1 MIKPE
6 WFKIVLMTLS
16 TFFRHTGWVSQ
27 NGFIIVR
34 SPNCQWQQH
43 KIVLPLRPSN
53 LLRPVS
59 AIVDRRCHT
68 NTGCRVFRVH
78 MAPYGFL
85 IQCLRCRE
93 AIFYFFSSLSLK
105 YCHNMAAFIMLHLFG
120 AHKGPYYEFQFQC
133 LYYGWLCLFFAFWN
147 FSTTWLLQ

>member
-6 WFKIVLMTLS
+6 WFKIVLMILS

-27 NGFIIVR
+27 NSPQIV
-34 SPNCQWQQH
+34 NGNNT
-43 KIVLPLRPSN
+43 IVLPLQPHN
-53 LLRPVS
+53 LLKPVS
-59 AIVDRRCHT
+59 TIVDSRCHT

-78 MAPYGFL
+78 TAPYGFL
-85 IQCLRCRE
+85 IQCLRYRE
-93 AIFYFFSSLSLK
+93 AIFYFFNSFSLK